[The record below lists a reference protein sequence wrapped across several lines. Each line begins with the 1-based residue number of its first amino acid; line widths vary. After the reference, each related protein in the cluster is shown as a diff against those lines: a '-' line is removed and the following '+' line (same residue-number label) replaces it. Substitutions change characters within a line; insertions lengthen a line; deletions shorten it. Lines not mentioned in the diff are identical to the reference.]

1 MEPPRKPNGLPGR
14 LHARATFLG
23 LKTTLELS
31 LGTPAASS
39 FSFLTRAVS
48 GFFASLARYFEVEA
62 ARQVPPP
69 QPRQQGCC
77 CCSLARLFWLS
88 CCAAA
93 SSSGNSRSGWK
104 GPNRSL
110 PFPLRPPS
118 SRALHGRARRSAKK
132 RGRIHRAS
140 PPPLLSSSPW
150 CGWQMKFVACRD
162 DLSHFDSFLCPACAP
177 LLYRI
182 PE

>member
-1 MEPPRKPNGLPGR
+1 MVASCTYYTLSQSRPHGVQLTSRHDDALWSRQGSLINGLPGR
-14 LHARATFLG
+14 LHARVTFLG
-23 LKTTLELS
+23 LKTTLELLCRGS
-31 LGTPAASS
+31 LPPWPDISKW
-39 FSFLTRAVS
+39 RRH
-48 GFFASLARYFEVEA
+48 ARCLLHS
-62 ARQVPPP
+62 
-69 QPRQQGCC
+69 QQGCC

-140 PPPLLSSSPW
+140 PPPLLSSSP
-150 CGWQMKFVACRD
+150 CRQAGRGGGPPDLAC
-162 DLSHFDSFLCPACAP
+162 F
-177 LLYRI
+177 
-182 PE
+182 

>member
-14 LHARATFLG
+14 LHARVTFLG

-69 QPRQQGCC
+69 QPTRLLLLLSCASFLVELLRCCFQLRQQ
-77 CCSLARLFWLS
+77 
-88 CCAAA
+88 
-93 SSSGNSRSGWK
+93 
-104 GPNRSL
+104 P
-110 PFPLRPPS
+110 
-118 SRALHGRARRSAKK
+118 K
-132 RGRIHRAS
+132 RVEES
-140 PPPLLSSSPW
+140 
-150 CGWQMKFVACRD
+150 
-162 DLSHFDSFLCPACAP
+162 
-177 LLYRI
+177 
-182 PE
+182 